1 MKQKRWT
8 LLVVPDGNDPV
19 RTLSM
24 TRDRFRVLGAVS
36 ALACLVA
43 ILASGLLMSRVATPS
58 SMLASRTERELSER
72 LLVMQARLDSL
83 HDTLQVIG
91 ERDTQLR
98 LFAGLPRID
107 SQPSVTTAGSLS
119 IDSMSGSNSGRVLR
133 TSRARNIMERLA
145 EGTAADM
152 DDLIRRANSLAT
164 SFAHV
169 SAAIERNHERSGRIP
184 SIMPTAGWL
193 SSAFTRSRF
202 HPILHVSRP
211 HEGIDVSAP
220 MGAPIVAPAAG
231 TVTRATRE
239 RGYGLVVEIDHGD
252 GITTRYAHCSRI
264 SVRPGQ
270 RVKRG
275 EEIAAVGNT
284 GLSTGPH
291 LHYEIHVN
299 GKVIDPLTYVL
310 PSDAIPD

>member
-1 MKQKRWT
+1 MPAKRWT
-8 LLVVPDGNDPV
+8 LLVVPDGSDAV
-19 RTLSM
+19 RSISMSRSGIRGIIGGITFGTL
-24 TRDRFRVLGAVS
+24 A
-36 ALACLVA
+36 A
-43 ILASGLLMSRVATPS
+43 ILAAGFLISKLATPGS
-58 SMLASRTERELSER
+58 PLASRSERVLSEQ
-72 LLVMQARLDSL
+72 LLSVQARLDTVA
-83 HDTLQVIG
+83 DTLDVIRV
-91 ERDTQLR
+91 RDEQLR
-98 LFAGLPRID
+98 LFAGLPLPD
-107 SQPSVTTAGSLS
+107 SQEVISSSGSLS
-119 IDSMSGSNSGRVLR
+119 APTRSQGEGSIL
-133 TSRARNIMERLA
+133 ERLA
-145 EGTAADM
+145 GGTAADM
-152 DDLIRRANSLAT
+152 DQLLKRANTLAA
-164 SFAHV
+164 SFARV
-169 SAAIERNHERSGRIP
+169 SAAIEHNVERSGRIP

-193 SSAFTRSRF
+193 SSNFTRSRF

-275 EEIAAVGNT
+275 QEIAAVGNT

-299 GKVIDPLTYVL
+299 GKVIDPLTYVM